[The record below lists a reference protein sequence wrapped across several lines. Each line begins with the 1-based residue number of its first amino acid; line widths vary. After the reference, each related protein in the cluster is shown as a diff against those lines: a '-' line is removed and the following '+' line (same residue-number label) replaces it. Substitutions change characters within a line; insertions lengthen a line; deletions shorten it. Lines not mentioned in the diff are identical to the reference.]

1 MKLSIKSD
9 PTTGYYKTR
18 LRKTF
23 ENFELE
29 DFKNIPQ
36 RLDHRAQTTYR
47 RPKTNLNLH
56 IEDTEMT
63 THILSNLP
71 EAYDK
76 SIEHIGDE
84 LGYYKYS
91 LTIKIIHDKISLKYD
106 QMNV

>member
-1 MKLSIKSD
+1 
-9 PTTGYYKTR
+9 
-18 LRKTF
+18 
-23 ENFELE
+23 
-29 DFKNIPQ
+29 
-36 RLDHRAQTTYR
+36 
-47 RPKTNLNLH
+47 
-56 IEDTEMT
+56 MT